1 MSYVNSKNYKEL
13 TDDQRSMLR
22 GQLSKLNDE
31 YCLNEYEVAVLTN
44 LSISTLRKDRSE
56 DRGFPFI
63 KAEPISNISNKPTA
77 ASRKRS
83 SSSRVR
89 YPFGRLRDLIGGERE
104 NI

>member
-13 TDDQRSMLR
+13 TDDQRSML
-22 GQLSKLNDE
+22 

-44 LSISTLRKDRSE
+44 LSISTLRKDRAE